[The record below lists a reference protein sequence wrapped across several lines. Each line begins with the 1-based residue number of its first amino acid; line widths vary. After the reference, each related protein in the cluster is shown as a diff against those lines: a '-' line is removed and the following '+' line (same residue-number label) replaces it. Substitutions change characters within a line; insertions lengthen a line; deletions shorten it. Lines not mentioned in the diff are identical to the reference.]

1 MRPITKIKHIRQLKM
16 EQQQLLQRQVELE
29 KAIHYDWRDLK
40 DSLRPK
46 NIAGQVFSKL
56 FDGKKDKKESAFVA
70 DGVSQLAARFTKKMV
85 EKAEDK
91 IDGWL
96 KK

>member
-1 MRPITKIKHIRQLKM
+1 MITIKNIRQLKL
-16 EQQQLLQRQVELE
+16 EKKRLAQRQTELE
-29 KAIHYDWRDLK
+29 KAIQYDWRDLK
-40 DSLRPK
+40 NSMRPK
-46 NIAGQVFSKL
+46 NITGQVLSKL
-56 FDGKKDKKESAFVA
+56 FDTKEGKNDPTFVA

-85 EKAEDK
+85 EKAWDK

>member
-1 MRPITKIKHIRQLKM
+1 MTKIKHICQLKL
-16 EQQQLLQRQVELE
+16 EQQQLLQRQAELE

-56 FDGKKDKKESAFVA
+56 FDRKENAFVA

>member
-1 MRPITKIKHIRQLKM
+1 MTKIKHICQLKL
-16 EQQQLLQRQVELE
+16 EQQPLLQRQAELE

-56 FDGKKDKKESAFVA
+56 FDRKENAFVA

>member
-1 MRPITKIKHIRQLKM
+1 MTQIKHIRQLKL
-16 EQQQLLQRQVELE
+16 EQQQLLQRQAELE

-56 FDGKKDKKESAFVA
+56 FNGKKDKRENAFVT